1 MRLAETIAVS
11 GSKHPT
17 RREFLG
23 GLSTA
28 AALSLMQ
35 ACRGSAKQEE
45 GSPTDQ
51 ASKPQ
56 AKTQVTG
63 SGATIRWSKAIC
75 KEPDNY
81 PAWPSIARTA
91 EGDLLVVF
99 SGDREEHVCPYGK
112 TEMIRSQ
119 DRGVTWSMPEIINS
133 TPLDDRDAGLIVLQ
147 SGTLVVSWF
156 TVKTWEKLDYYR
168 GMKRWANHQIDGWER
183 HCRKLSEET
192 RQRWLGNWTRR
203 SSDGGQTWEPAVDS
217 IASAPHGPIQLQDSR
232 LLYVGTAELEG
243 SPAIVCCASDDEA
256 RSWRQ
261 IGRLPVSEEDLEK
274 YGFTEPHI
282 AEVAKDEI
290 YCILRTHHLSIGY
303 NYASRSLDGG
313 RTWSNPEATPLY
325 GYDQPGHLLI
335 LNDGRLLC
343 TYGRRAE
350 PFGCRAC
357 VSGDGGRTW
366 PMDQEIIL
374 RDDAPNTDMGY
385 PATAEIEP
393 RELLTVYYQID
404 QPGEKV
410 SIHATRWSLAT

>member
-1 MRLAETIAVS
+1 M
-11 GSKHPT
+11 
-17 RREFLG
+17 
-23 GLSTA
+23 
-28 AALSLMQ
+28 
-35 ACRGSAKQEE
+35 
-45 GSPTDQ
+45 
-51 ASKPQ
+51 
-56 AKTQVTG
+56 
-63 SGATIRWSKAIC
+63 
-75 KEPDNY
+75 
-81 PAWPSIARTA
+81 
-91 EGDLLVVF
+91 
-99 SGDREEHVCPYGK
+99 
-112 TEMIRSQ
+112 
-119 DRGVTWSMPEIINS
+119 
-133 TPLDDRDAGLIVLQ
+133 
-147 SGTLVVSWF
+147 
-156 TVKTWEKLDYYR
+156 
-168 GMKRWANHQIDGWER
+168 
-183 HCRKLSEET
+183 
-192 RQRWLGNWTRR
+192 
-203 SSDGGQTWEPAVDS
+203 
-217 IASAPHGPIQLQDSR
+217 
-232 LLYVGTAELEG
+232 GTAELEG
-243 SPAIVCCASDDEA
+243 RPAIVCSTSDDEA

-261 IGRLPVSEEDLEK
+261 IGSLPVSEEDLEK

-282 AEVAKDEI
+282 VEVAKDEI

-357 VSGDGGRTW
+357 VSEDGGRTW